1 MKAALPILV
10 QRSLDVF
17 GVRRKTGTGYIL
29 RANLIKKCIENMVID
44 FSLPHTLHYINVN
57 EISYHCNKPKLTN

>member
-1 MKAALPILV
+1 MTKQKRKTVKAALLILV

-29 RANLIKKCIENMVID
+29 RANLIK
-44 FSLPHTLHYINVN
+44 NVSK
-57 EISYHCNKPKLTN
+57 IW